1 MLILTRKQGQ
11 AVSIGENITVVLVA
25 IDGDEVRIG
34 IEAPRSVAI
43 LRDNAKDRQGPTFL
57 GHDVTADPT

>member
-1 MLILTRKQGQ
+1 MLILTRKHGQ
-11 AVSIGENITVVLVA
+11 ALTIGDSITVVVVG

-34 IEAPRSVAI
+34 IEAPREIAI

-57 GHDVTADPT
+57 GHDVTADQT